1 MVLWAS
7 GLLLASS
14 SAGLV
19 RLSSLRRTVS
29 PWFGRVSLH
38 CNLCGNQNNVP
49 PLRESAP
56 PTIAANVEPASAN
69 EPPGTD
75 SSPLLSLTVTG
86 CTGSI
91 GLATAGRRAFLSRLA
106 NLPGAAPS
114 TPSPQDS
121 RAYWGRSRKYCGSC
135 RCCCTRPCSAA
146 CTQFC
151 LLLSQLARHPLKSRV
166 RVHAC

>member
-91 GLATAGRRAFLSRLA
+91 GLATAGRWAFCRGSLTCRVPHRQRPHHRTRA
-106 NLPGAAPS
+106 PTGAV
-114 TPSPQDS
+114 Q
-121 RAYWGRSRKYCGSC
+121 GSI
-135 RCCCTRPCSAA
+135 AA
-146 CTQFC
+146 AVAVAA
-151 LLLSQLARHPLKSRV
+151 LVLARLPARSS
-166 RVHAC
+166 ACSYRNWLGTH